1 LEKVSETCTPAKR
14 EAKRPSHSA
23 KIDCLHMDVE
33 RRKVKVRVDYVRV
46 DYAVLLAAS
55 RSKRASALSPTMKR

>member
-23 KIDCLHMDVE
+23 KIDGVHMDVE
-33 RRKVKVRVDYVRV
+33 RRKVKVRAKMRAIRD
-46 DYAVLLAAS
+46 
-55 RSKRASALSPTMKR
+55 RSSDDVSARDDT